1 MMTMQ
6 EAFNKSVLGVV
17 AQGRPSIENGFCLYR
32 APNGCKCALGHL
44 IADEHYHPG
53 LENTTANSTALRK
66 ALAASGMDVGG
77 IDAEADM
84 LNRSDLLMALQVAH
98 DHAALKTL
106 RHPHNFVAN
115 FIAECRDVARNHCL
129 QVPEGLGELA

>member
-17 AQGRPSIENGFCLYR
+17 AQGHPSIENGFCLYR
-32 APNGCKCALGHL
+32 GPNGCKCALGHL

-53 LENTTANSTALRK
+53 LVSTPEITPTLRQALE
-66 ALAASGMDVGG
+66 ASGMDVGG

-84 LNRSDLLMALQVAH
+84 LNQVNLLTSLQIAH
-98 DHAALKTL
+98 DCAGLV
-106 RHPHNFVAN
+106 HPHNFVAN
-115 FIAECRDVARNHCL
+115 FVAECRHVARDHRL
-129 QVPEGLGELA
+129 QMPEGLGELA